1 MTRIELSDDETEY
14 STHFP
19 VKDVGDIMQGFEEM
33 VRMYFNDDL
42 VVDAWILD
50 RADEIFLKNSN

>member
-1 MTRIELSDDETEY
+1 
-14 STHFP
+14 
-19 VKDVGDIMQGFEEM
+19 VGDIMQGFEEM